1 MDARKDGDGEEDG
14 RAEER
19 ERALGIKGAWRICI
33 MCVGIAQTSDSH
45 SLSFR
50 SNQKKKQTINSS
62 VPCHPI
68 QFS

>member
-45 SLSFR
+45 SLSF
-50 SNQKKKQTINSS
+50 
-62 VPCHPI
+62 
-68 QFS
+68 